1 MRPLAARR
9 PTPHGLAC
17 PMLAVLLP
25 DTPGTR
31 SLLRVPG
38 LSFVRPA
45 ALIGESWTSWTAAI
59 FSKVTFSREPWS
71 HVRRRWLS
79 HLQPVLGHGS
89 VMGKNRQ
96 FLSKHVRN
104 EVGAF
109 VEPEGEQFFVSLAAG
124 CLSARAAS
132 EHGPACGRGGARA
145 CDASED
151 SNLRTPL

>member
-1 MRPLAARR
+1 MRIFPAN
-9 PTPHGLAC
+9 
-17 PMLAVLLP
+17 AV
-25 DTPGTR
+25 
-31 SLLRVPG
+31 
-38 LSFVRPA
+38 
-45 ALIGESWTSWTAAI
+45 
-59 FSKVTFSREPWS
+59 
-71 HVRRRWLS
+71 HVRRRLS
-79 HLQPVLGHGS
+79 PIQLVLGQS
-89 VMGKNRQ
+89 RAMGKNRQ

>member
-1 MRPLAARR
+1 
-9 PTPHGLAC
+9 
-17 PMLAVLLP
+17 MLAVLLP

-45 ALIGESWTSWTAAI
+45 ALLAIGESRTSWTAI

-124 CLSARAAS
+124 CLSARAAR
-132 EHGPACGRGGARA
+132 ERGPAGRRGGARA
-145 CDASED
+145 RDASED